1 MRLPLFLLFFTSFFL
16 IAKESYETIHE
27 KFSHPGCYEQ
37 NRDFCQKVHRI
48 VLNEFPRAYNPSLIY
63 TEHGYTLFFRF
74 DEFSPHQQKNSRF
87 SCMTYVGCV
96 ELNRSFMPISN
107 IKVLDLKSSY
117 AEDPR
122 CILFENQLYLF
133 YNDIDIKEPSI
144 RKMKMAIL
152 EPKTKRV
159 LEIVDLP
166 GGKKRVEK
174 NWTPFVYQKEGEKG
188 LYFVYDLS
196 LFHVY
201 KLEKQQEQ
209 WKIEPL
215 SPPSIKSTQKE
226 FWEKEFGS
234 LRGGAPL
241 IQVDGELFC
250 FYHSSFYEKKPFWQ
264 KISKTCFY
272 HMGLIT
278 FCEKTLEPKGMLP
291 FPIFYSDAFATPRG
305 ERFNKW
311 VIYPSGAVYNKEE
324 GKVLVS
330 LGENDRGMLIL
341 EFDKEIFSK
350 KLVPIEK

>member
-1 MRLPLFLLFFTSFFL
+1 MRLPLFFLFFTPFLL
-16 IAKESYETIHE
+16 IAKESYVSIHQ

-37 NRDFCQKVHRI
+37 NRDFCHKVHRI
-48 VLNEFPRAYNPSLIY
+48 VLSDFPQAYNPSLV
-63 TEHGYTLFFRF
+63 ESEDGYTLFFRF

-96 ELNRSFMPISN
+96 ELDRSLTPISN

-122 CILFENQLYLF
+122 CIVFENELYLF
-133 YNDIDIKEPSI
+133 YNDINIKDPSS

-166 GGKKRVEK
+166 GAKKRIEK

-188 LYFVYDLS
+188 VYFVYDLS
-196 LFHVY
+196 LFQVY
-201 KLEKQQEQ
+201 KLEKCQDD
-209 WKIEPL
+209 WKIEPV
-215 SPPSIKSTQKE
+215 STPSISSTQKE
-226 FWEKEFGS
+226 LWEKEFGS
-234 LRGGAPL
+234 LRGGAPF
-241 IQVDGELFC
+241 IQIDEELFC

-272 HMGLIT
+272 HMGLMT
-278 FCEKTLEPKGMLP
+278 FCEKTLDPKRMLP
-291 FPIFYSDAFATPRG
+291 FPIFYPQAFTTPRR

-311 VIYPSGAVYNKEE
+311 VIYPSGAVYNKQEE
-324 GKVLVS
+324 KILVS
-330 LGENDRGMLIL
+330 LGENDQAILIL
-341 EFDKEIFSK
+341 EFDKEMFSK